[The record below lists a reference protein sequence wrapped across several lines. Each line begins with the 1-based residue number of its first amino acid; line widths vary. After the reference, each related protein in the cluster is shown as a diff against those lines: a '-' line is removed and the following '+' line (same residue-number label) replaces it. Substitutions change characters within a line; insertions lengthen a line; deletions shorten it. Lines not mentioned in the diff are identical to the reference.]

1 MEHSKIAIAC
11 QGGGSQTAFTA
22 GVLRS
27 FFENDVQQKKQIV
40 SLTGTSG
47 GAICAA
53 LAWYG
58 LLKQAVGDRT
68 PVQDRIMAFWHDLS
82 ARFLPEVS
90 LERSMAEYLRAIEKG
105 LLPRF
110 ELSPCSDLS
119 RWILSALS
127 SMLPR
132 PEYTDLKFLLE
143 KHIAFAD
150 LPRLIQPNSP
160 VLLIGAA
167 DVLTGELKVFNSC
180 DDEISVHAIL
190 ASAAVPS
197 LFPAVQIGRHYYWDG
212 LFSDNPPIKE
222 VVRLRCV
229 GGERIPDEIWVIQIN
244 PNRCTSV
251 PTTPGAIIDRRN
263 QMIGNISLQQNIEF
277 IELINLFLK
286 EKAFSEEVMSKF
298 GVLKHDPFEMHFIRM
313 SEDLQDSLD
322 YVSKLTREPDHIE
335 RLVKDGEKQGLAF
348 LERRMIL
355 HAHGR

>member
-1 MEHSKIAIAC
+1 M
-11 QGGGSQTAFTA
+11 
-22 GVLRS
+22 
-27 FFENDVQQKKQIV
+27 
-40 SLTGTSG
+40 
-47 GAICAA
+47 
-53 LAWYG
+53 
-58 LLKQAVGDRT
+58 
-68 PVQDRIMAFWHDLS
+68 
-82 ARFLPEVS
+82 
-90 LERSMAEYLRAIEKG
+90 
-105 LLPRF
+105 
-110 ELSPCSDLS
+110 
-119 RWILSALS
+119 LSALS

-132 PEYTDLKFLLE
+132 PEYTDLKGLLE

-150 LPRLIQPNSP
+150 LPRLIQPTSP
-160 VLLIGAA
+160 ALLVGAA

-180 DDEISVHAIL
+180 NGEISVNAIL

-197 LFPAVQIGRHYYWDG
+197 LIPAVQIGRHYYWDG

-222 VVRLRCV
+222 VVRPRCV
-229 GGERIPDEIWVIQIN
+229 GGERVPDEIWVIQIN
-244 PNRCTSV
+244 PSGCKSV

-298 GVLKHDPFEMHFIRM
+298 GVLKHDPFEMHFIGM

-322 YVSKLTREPDHIE
+322 YVSKLTREPDHIA